1 MTNSPHTITDF
12 CIFLKLGIFKE
23 GEIEHWGNISIANE
37 TLLRKPLEGYNGQ
50 LYISQL
56 NKGIRLLDFYL
67 QQKISESKNAYILV
81 LSVSDHL
88 MRGKE
93 HFHVFQLVTEN
104 KIDNIKAFI
113 AGVKEHTKKRK
124 SIFRKKRKK
133 STFDFMPINA
143 APRKY

>member
-1 MTNSPHTITDF
+1 MTNSPYTITDF
-12 CIFLKLGIFKE
+12 CIFLKLGIFKR
-23 GEIEHWGNISIANE
+23 GEIEHWGNISLASE
-37 TLLRKPLEGYNGQ
+37 ALLRKPLTEYNRR

-56 NKGIRLLDFYL
+56 NKGVCLLDFYL
-67 QQKISESKNAYILV
+67 QYKISESKNIYILV

-88 MRGKE
+88 MRDRD
-93 HFHVFQLVTEN
+93 HSYVFQLVTGN
-104 KIDNIKAFI
+104 KIDDIKAFI

-143 APRKY
+143 IPRKY